1 MRSTDGEINHRVLPD
16 GCTDLIFSIMGGR
29 VRASA
34 VGAMTQP
41 LISPLQSG
49 EEIFGVRFHPGM
61 SHGLLRVPVGLLTD
75 QVVEFES
82 LWGREAR
89 ELAQRIAETPSNEER
104 LALLEDAL
112 PSSGPETQVQRTAIW
127 IVENR
132 GD

>member
-1 MRSTDGEINHRVLPD
+1 MCSADGGIDHRVLPD
-16 GCTDLIFSIMGGR
+16 GCTDLIFSIVGGR
-29 VRASA
+29 VSASA

-75 QVVEFES
+75 QVVDLES

-89 ELAQRIAETPSNEER
+89 ELAQRIAEAR
-104 LALLEDAL
+104 
-112 PSSGPETQVQRTAIW
+112 
-127 IVENR
+127 
-132 GD
+132 